1 MSNSKKGFIK
11 KVSLGYALFIK
22 GNDFAITSAEKFE
35 DVMAVAKEMGITQVA
50 QK

>member
-1 MSNSKKGFIK
+1 MKTNKGFIK
-11 KVSLGYALFIK
+11 KIAIGYALFIN
-22 GNDFAITSAEKFE
+22 GNKFAITSGEKFE